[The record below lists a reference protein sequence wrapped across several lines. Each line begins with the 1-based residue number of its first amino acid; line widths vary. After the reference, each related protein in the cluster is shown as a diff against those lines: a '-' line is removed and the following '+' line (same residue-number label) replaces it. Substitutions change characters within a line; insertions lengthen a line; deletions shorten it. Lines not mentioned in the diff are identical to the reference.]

1 MEELNL
7 NESIANIKVDL
18 QESRLK
24 MTGKNKF
31 VGFNYFELSDF
42 LPTLNKLMLKYK
54 INDNFTITTDTTFG
68 TDYAVLTLI
77 KGEEKQEYK
86 MPFRIFET
94 PLNTTINKITEEV
107 EKTKCMQ
114 DIQYL
119 GALNTYYKR
128 YLYMN
133 AFGITDGD
141 VIDGIDNT
149 SIEPDKKKIV
159 SLATEKQ
166 LSNLQKLYNEEELNR
181 ALGMVKK
188 SKIEELTIQ
197 EASSLIAKRIK
208 KEEAKTNE

>member
-7 NESIANIKVDL
+7 NESIANIKVEL
-18 QESRLK
+18 QESKLK

-42 LPTLNKLMLKYK
+42 LPTLNKLLLKYK
-54 INDNFTITTDTTFG
+54 VNDNFTITTDTTFG
-68 TDYAVLTLI
+68 TDCAILTLI

-149 SIEPDKKKIV
+149 HVEATKKTSA

-166 LSNLQKLYNEEELNR
+166 IVNLKKLYSEEEINK

-188 SKIEELTIQ
+188 SKIEELTVQ

-208 KEEAKTNE
+208 KEEAKINE

>member
-7 NESIANIKVDL
+7 NQSIAKIKVEL
-18 QESRLK
+18 QKSKLK
-24 MTGKNKF
+24 MSGKNKF

-42 LPTLNKLMLKYK
+42 LPRLNELLLEYGV
-54 INDNFTITTDTTFG
+54 NDNFTITTDSTFG

-77 KGEEKQEYK
+77 KKEEKQEYK
-86 MPFRIFET
+86 MPFKLFDT
-94 PLNTTINKITEEV
+94 PLNTGVNKVTGEA
-107 EKTKCMQ
+107 EKVKCMQ

-149 SIEPDKKKIV
+149 SIASKKSV

-166 LSNLQKLYNEEELNR
+166 IANLKKLYSEEELVK
-181 ALGMVKK
+181 ALGIVKK
-188 SKIEELTIQ
+188 TKIEDLTVQ

-208 KEEAKTNE
+208 KDEAKTNE